1 METQLLLSVL
11 RCLSLRSRFSLW
23 RSLRQRSSSNLC
35 RNNTSQDR
43 RASQRPKAEAPP
55 PPSPSS
61 QLRLLLPAPPPAP
74 MPQPR
79 LGLSIPT
86 TATAETIQPSAEA
99 PSWPA
104 RTAAWLPPRQTCGDS
119 TRTVCCRRTPS
130 PRPAS
135 TSQRGPSI
143 RSKSSSRLNILRET
157 EMLSR
162 MSSNLCGA
170 KLMLVD
176 LLLLSAS
183 LLQVP
188 VSVVQ
193 RHKTVF

>member
-1 METQLLLSVL
+1 M
-11 RCLSLRSRFSLW
+11 CLPRSRFSLW
-23 RSLRQRSSSNLC
+23 RSLRQRSSSNLR
-35 RNNTSQDR
+35 RNTGQDR
-43 RASQRPKAEAPP
+43 RASRRPKAEAPP

-61 QLRLLLPAPPPAP
+61 PLRLLLPAPPPAP
-74 MPQPR
+74 SPRPR
-79 LGLSIPT
+79 LGLWIPT

-143 RSKSSSRLNILRET
+143 RSKSSSHLNILGET
-157 EMLSR
+157 ELLSR

-170 KLMLVD
+170 KSMLAD

-193 RHKTVF
+193 